1 MTTKKKD
8 GSDRTRNWTF
18 LVYPDSAPADW
29 IEKLTEQ
36 QIPFI
41 VSPLHDKDATPTGE
55 LKKAHWHVVL
65 VFSSVKSYEQAKE
78 ITESVLGTIPE
89 RVKDIRAMVRYLTH
103 IDYPSKAQY
112 VKNDIKLCGGVDIDL
127 DAYFLTKSDLKQIR
141 REMFDFLIQNE
152 VTEICD
158 LVDYAKQF
166 RPEWY
171 DQLVMSDYFLSQM
184 ITSRRH
190 KKEQHSLIL
199 NRFNEQATDHKS
211 HECGKAR

>member
-1 MTTKKKD
+1 MATEKKD

-18 LVYPDSAPADW
+18 LVYPESAPADW
-29 IEKLTEQ
+29 IERLTEQ

-41 VSPLHDKDATPTGE
+41 VSPLHDKDLTPTGE
-55 LKKAHWHVVL
+55 PKKPHWHVVL

-78 ITESVLGTIPE
+78 ASESVLGARPE

-112 VKNDIKLCGGVDIDL
+112 DRNDIRLYGGVDIDL
-127 DAYFLTKSDLKQIR
+127 DVYFLTKSDLKQIR

-158 LVDYAKQF
+158 LIDYAKQF
-166 RPEWY
+166 RPDWY

-184 ITSRRH
+184 VTSRRH
-190 KKEQHSLIL
+190 KKEQQPPTT
-199 NRFNEQATDHKS
+199 NATNVAKLVD
-211 HECGKAR
+211 EL

>member
-1 MTTKKKD
+1 MNSQKTD
-8 GSDRTRNWTF
+8 DRVRNWTF
-18 LVYPDSAPADW
+18 LVYPESAPADW

-41 VSPLHDKDATPTGE
+41 VSPLHDKDKTPTGE
-55 LKKAHWHVVL
+55 PKKPHWHVVL
-65 VFSSVKSYEQAKE
+65 MFSGKKSYEAVKV

-112 VKNDIKLCGGVDIDL
+112 DKKDIGLYGGVDVDL
-127 DAYFLTKSDLKQIR
+127 DSYFLTKSDLKQIR
-141 REMFDFLIQNE
+141 REMFDFAIQNN

-158 LVDYAKQF
+158 LIDYAQAN
-166 RPEWY
+166 RPDWY
-171 DQLVMSDYFLSQM
+171 DQIVMSDYFLSLM

-190 KKEQHSLIL
+190 KKEQ
-199 NRFNEQATDHKS
+199 QPPTVDATNVAKLVD
-211 HECGKAR
+211 EL